1 MEQELASLM
10 GQRVRERRLELGLT
24 QQELADLCGLH
35 RSYIGEIEIGRRNPT
50 LRSIVKLARAL
61 QVDVVDLLR

>member
-1 MEQELASLM
+1 VEQELASLM